1 MRDNILVKHEMADK
15 VSNTTAGK
23 QMPARDQF
31 YLPDICTV
39 QSLLFAVLAGCL
51 LSIVFAVVSSQG
63 VQHFDLQQF
72 ALIAFFILWI
82 ILVSVALLCKLRP
95 YLTRLSLLQGVVISY
110 AIVILV
116 TLVVS
121 VIAQAVL
128 IGYMGMGGKFDLWFT
143 LGHVLIAGILAG
155 VSLRYLYLQE
165 QLHIQRQAE
174 LASRIQALQSR
185 IRPHFLFNSMN
196 IIASLIE
203 TEPKLAERVVEDL
216 SELFRTTLSDANE
229 LVPLEREIELT
240 KNYVNIE
247 TLRLGDRLKVD
258 WQVDHFDERVVLPQL
273 SLQPLLENA
282 IYHGIQPLPNGGT
295 ITVRILKDNNK
306 ISAMISNPVL
316 PGPKKQGKTGN
327 KLALENFKHR
337 LQAYYGDAAQF
348 SAERKGDIFEVMFV
362 CPLIPV
368 QPTRV

>member
-1 MRDNILVKHEMADK
+1 MRDNMAVKYEMTK
-15 VSNTTAGK
+15 
-23 QMPARDQF
+23 DQF

-51 LSIVFAVVSSQG
+51 LSIVFAVVSSKDLL
-63 VQHFDLQQF
+63 HFDLQQF

-82 ILVSVALLCKLRP
+82 ILVSVALLCKFRP

-110 AIVILV
+110 GIVLLV

-121 VIAQAVL
+121 IIGQAVL
-128 IGYMGMGGKFDLWFT
+128 IGYMGIGSKFDPWFT
-143 LGHVLIAGILAG
+143 LEHVLIAAILAG

-165 QLHIQRQAE
+165 LLHIQRQAE

-229 LVPLEREIELT
+229 LVPLQREIELS

-247 TLRLGDRLKVD
+247 MLRLGERLKVD
-258 WQVDHFDERVVLPQL
+258 WQVDNFDENVVLPQL

-295 ITVRILKDNNK
+295 IVVNISKNDKK
-306 ISAMISNPVL
+306 IIVMISNPVL
-316 PGPKKQGKTGN
+316 PGPQKAGRAGN

-337 LQAYYGDAAQF
+337 LQAYYGTAAEF
-348 SAERKGDIFEVMFV
+348 SAERKGDVFEVMFV
-362 CPLIPV
+362 CPLMPV
-368 QPTRV
+368 PPTRV